1 MGKVAVAVTSP
12 LTWACTPGEGSGP
25 EGAFTPADYTRR
37 VAAPTARSLLAAE
50 ISLMRASRPNGATVY
65 VICPGLVYGAGEQEF
80 APLWRMAWEG
90 TPVPIFGD
98 GENGLVVVH
107 AEDLAQAVVAVASTR
122 PSGALTTFCLYRNC

>member
-1 MGKVAVAVTSP
+1 M
-12 LTWACTPGEGSGP
+12 
-25 EGAFTPADYTRR
+25 
-37 VAAPTARSLLAAE
+37 AAPTARSLLAAE

-122 PSGALTTFCLYRNC
+122 PSGATEPFFCLYRNC